1 MSNKTEIRVPDIGDF
16 DKVPVIEVL
25 VAEGDTIEE
34 EQSLLTLESDKATME
49 VPSPKAG
56 KLVELKVKEGDEVS
70 EGDVIGIV
78 EGEGDGDGEG
88 DGEGDG
94 DESAESTGESSGETR
109 SKDNG
114 RESEVDSRKSE
125 EDSEESA
132 DADSSDGTPETG
144 NRKPETGGSETGKRK
159 PETGSSST
167 ESPEGDFDFDLV
179 VLGSGPGGYSAAF
192 RAADLGLKVALVE
205 RYDALGGV
213 CLNVGCIPSKALL
226 HVGQVID
233 SAAAMADHGVSFG
246 EPKIELD
253 ALRNFKNDA
262 VEKLTGG
269 LANMANK
276 RKVEVVTGNGKFS
289 GAHELAVDDG
299 EDTRKVTFAKC
310 IIAAGSRV
318 IEIPDLPW
326 DDDRVMDSTGA
337 LELEEIPERLLVIGG
352 GIIGLEM
359 ACVYRALGSKVTVV
373 EMLDQLMAGADP
385 DLVKPLHKHMKTL
398 GVEFYLKAK
407 VAEVSAGD
415 DALSVEF
422 EGDNAP
428 ESTEFDRVLVCVG
441 RRPNGDLIDADKA
454 GVKVTDKGF
463 VEVDGQMRTNVSHIF
478 AIGDIVGQPML
489 AHKASYEG
497 KVAAE
502 VAAGEKRAADARV
515 IPSVAYT
522 DPEVA
527 WTGITEREA
536 KDKGMDFGVGKFPWA
551 ASGRA
556 LGMDR
561 AEGFTKLIFDEK
573 TGRIIGGGV
582 VGMHAG
588 DLIGEIGLAIEMGA
602 TAEDIGLTI
611 HPHPTLSES
620 VMMAAEMFEGTI
632 TDLYAPKK
640 K

>member
-78 EGEGDGDGEG
+78 EVEGDGDG
-88 DGEGDG
+88 DG
-94 DESAESTGESSGETR
+94 DESGESTGESSGETR

-132 DADSSDGTPETG
+132 DANSSDGTPETG

-246 EPKIELD
+246 EPKIEPD

-262 VEKLTGG
+262 VEKLT
-269 LANMANK
+269 
-276 RKVEVVTGNGKFS
+276 S
-289 GAHELAVDDG
+289 
-299 EDTRKVTFAKC
+299 
-310 IIAAGSRV
+310 
-318 IEIPDLPW
+318 
-326 DDDRVMDSTGA
+326 
-337 LELEEIPERLLVIGG
+337 
-352 GIIGLEM
+352 
-359 ACVYRALGSKVTVV
+359 
-373 EMLDQLMAGADP
+373 
-385 DLVKPLHKHMKTL
+385 
-398 GVEFYLKAK
+398 
-407 VAEVSAGD
+407 
-415 DALSVEF
+415 
-422 EGDNAP
+422 
-428 ESTEFDRVLVCVG
+428 
-441 RRPNGDLIDADKA
+441 
-454 GVKVTDKGF
+454 
-463 VEVDGQMRTNVSHIF
+463 
-478 AIGDIVGQPML
+478 
-489 AHKASYEG
+489 
-497 KVAAE
+497 
-502 VAAGEKRAADARV
+502 
-515 IPSVAYT
+515 
-522 DPEVA
+522 
-527 WTGITEREA
+527 
-536 KDKGMDFGVGKFPWA
+536 
-551 ASGRA
+551 
-556 LGMDR
+556 
-561 AEGFTKLIFDEK
+561 
-573 TGRIIGGGV
+573 
-582 VGMHAG
+582 
-588 DLIGEIGLAIEMGA
+588 
-602 TAEDIGLTI
+602 
-611 HPHPTLSES
+611 
-620 VMMAAEMFEGTI
+620 
-632 TDLYAPKK
+632 
-640 K
+640 